1 MIEINLET
9 RIAAPIERVFD
20 LMRDVEAHVETTS
33 GTGEQVVSSSAK
45 LLGMNDTVT
54 FRARHFGIWQ
64 SLSARVI
71 EFEPPV
77 CLIDVQTKGAFKSL
91 RHEHRFREEGNI
103 TVMTDRLQIEAPLG
117 PLGWIAERLFLKSY
131 MRNFLIRKNQALK
144 ELAESSD
151 LK

>member
-20 LMRDVEAHVETTS
+20 LMRDVEAHVKSTS
-33 GTGEQVVSSSAK
+33 WTGEQVVSSSAK

-71 EFEPPV
+71 EFEQPV
-77 CLIDVQTKGAFKSL
+77 SLVDVQTKGAFKSL
-91 RHEHRFREEGNI
+91 RHEHRFREDGNI
-103 TVMTDRLQIEAPLG
+103 TVMTDRLQIEAPLA

-131 MRNFLIRKNQALK
+131 MENFLIRKNQALK
-144 ELAESSD
+144 TLAESPN

>member
-20 LMRDVEAHVETTS
+20 LVRDVEAHVETTS
-33 GTGEQVVSSSAK
+33 GTGEQVVISSAK

-71 EFEPPV
+71 EFEQPV
-77 CLIDVQTKGAFKSL
+77 SLVDVQTKGAFKSL
-91 RHEHRFREEGNI
+91 RHEHRFREDGNI
-103 TVMTDRLQIEAPLG
+103 TVMTDRLQIEAPLA

-131 MRNFLIRKNQALK
+131 MENFLIRKNQALK
-144 ELAESSD
+144 TLAESPN